1 MGWSSLCILSSH
13 SCPHP
18 SLAWVVQ
25 LFAGSLASEIKKF
38 IRAEKKTEGD
48 YFWPGSVPW
57 SHLPSRPVKDWT
69 SPAERVVVSLKRDG
83 GGGKALGYDSA
94 RENQPIF
101 TGGRLNKELQGWLLG
116 QGFILC
122 CAGSC
127 NPEKQLYHI
136 HFPSTE
142 FSFKIKP
149 I

>member
-1 MGWSSLCILSSH
+1 M
-13 SCPHP
+13 
-18 SLAWVVQ
+18 
-25 LFAGSLASEIKKF
+25 
-38 IRAEKKTEGD
+38 
-48 YFWPGSVPW
+48 
-57 SHLPSRPVKDWT
+57 
-69 SPAERVVVSLKRDG
+69 VSLKRDG

-122 CAGSC
+122 CAGSR